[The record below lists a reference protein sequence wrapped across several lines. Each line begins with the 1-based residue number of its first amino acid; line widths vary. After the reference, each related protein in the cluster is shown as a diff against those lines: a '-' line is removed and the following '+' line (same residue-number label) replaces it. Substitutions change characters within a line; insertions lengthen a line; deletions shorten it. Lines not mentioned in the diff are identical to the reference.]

1 MKILKTGKVSPFF
14 SLIFGLI
21 FILFSIVLFTSL
33 GTVKISFKD
42 VVLSFFNASSN
53 SLYNKIIFNLRLPR
67 ILGTIIIG
75 AILAIAGNDFQMII
89 KNPLADPF
97 IIGISSG
104 ASFGAIIYTALK
116 SVYGIDLPF
125 GIEFFSFIS
134 ALTATIITFSLARE
148 GKKFPVISL
157 ILSGVIVGFVFN
169 SLSTLFTVL
178 FWQNLLHVNF
188 WLMGSTGNIV
198 WSDLII
204 LSIFLVLQILVNFI
218 FKKHI
223 EVVAMGDDISV
234 FSGINPEKIKLIV
247 LGINVLAVSIVV
259 SKAGIIGFVGLII
272 PHLVRKIT
280 GPNIHYS
287 TIGALIYGGIF
298 LGFAD
303 LFSRYL
309 FRPTELPIGVTTSI
323 VGAPIFIIIMKRG
336 KKI

>member
-1 MKILKTGKVSPFF
+1 MKNLISGRFSPIF
-14 SLIFGLI
+14 SLVFGLI
-21 FILFSIVLFTSL
+21 IILFSIILFTSL
-33 GTVKISFKD
+33 GTVKIPFNE
-42 VVLSFFNASSN
+42 VILSFLNKSDNA
-53 SLYNKIIFNLRLPR
+53 LYNRIIFNIRLPR
-67 ILGTIIIG
+67 IIGTILIG

-104 ASFGAIIYTALK
+104 ASFGAVIYTALK

-125 GIEFFSFIS
+125 GIEFFAFIS
-134 ALTATIITFSLARE
+134 AVLATIIAFTLARE
-148 GKKFPVISL
+148 GRKIPVVSL

-169 SLSTLFTVL
+169 SISTLFTVL
-178 FWQNLLHVNF
+178 FWQNLLHINF

-198 WSDLII
+198 WSDVII
-204 LSIFLVLQILVNFI
+204 LSVFLILQIIINFI

-223 EVVAMGDDISV
+223 EVVAMGDDISI
-234 FSGINPEKIKLIV
+234 FSGINPEKIKLLV
-247 LGINVLAVSIVV
+247 LTVNIFAVSVVV

-280 GPNIHYS
+280 GPNIYYS
-287 TIGALIYGGIF
+287 TIGSFIYGGIF

-309 FRPTELPIGVTTSI
+309 FRPTELPIGVTTSLI
-323 VGAPIFIIIMKRG
+323 GAPVFIYIMKRG
-336 KKI
+336 RRL

>member
-1 MKILKTGKVSPFF
+1 MLLSI
-14 SLIFGLI
+14 
-21 FILFSIVLFTSL
+21 ILFISL
-33 GTVKISFKD
+33 GAVKIPFRD
-42 VVLSFFNASSN
+42 IILAFFDKSQN
-53 SLYNKIIFNLRLPR
+53 SLYNRIIFNLRLPR
-67 ILGTIIIG
+67 ILGTLLIG

-104 ASFGAIIYTALK
+104 ASFGAVIYTALK
-116 SVYGIDLPF
+116 SVYGINLPF
-125 GIEFFSFIS
+125 GIEFFAFVF
-134 ALTATIITFSLARE
+134 ALIATLITFTLAKE
-148 GKKFPVISL
+148 GKKIPVVSL

-169 SLSTLFTVL
+169 SISTLFTVL

-204 LSIFLVLQILVNFI
+204 LSIFLVLQVLVNFI

-223 EVVAMGDDISV
+223 EVVAMGDDISI

-247 LGINVLAVSIVV
+247 LVINVLSVSVVV

-272 PHLVRKIT
+272 PHLVRKLT
-280 GPNIHYS
+280 GPDIYFS
-287 TIGALIYGGIF
+287 TIGSLIYGGIF
-298 LGFAD
+298 LGYAD

-323 VGAPIFIIIMKRG
+323 VGAPIFILIMKRG
-336 KKI
+336 RKI

>member
-1 MKILKTGKVSPFF
+1 MKKIISGKFSPIF
-14 SLIFGLI
+14 SLLLGVIFVFL
-21 FILFSIVLFTSL
+21 SIIIFTSL
-33 GTVKISFKD
+33 GTVKIPFKD
-42 VVLSFFNASSN
+42 VMSSFLNKSDNVL
-53 SLYNKIIFNLRLPR
+53 YDRIIFNLRLPR
-67 ILGTIIIG
+67 VIGTILIG

-104 ASFGAIIYTALK
+104 ASFGAVIYTALK
-116 SVYGIDLPF
+116 SVYGINLPF
-125 GIEFFSFIS
+125 GIETFAFLS
-134 ALTATIITFSLARE
+134 ALIATGIAFALAKE
-148 GKKFPVISL
+148 GRKIPVVSL

-169 SLSTLFTVL
+169 SISTLFTVL

-204 LSIFLVLQILVNFI
+204 LSIFLILQVLINFI

-223 EVVAMGDDISV
+223 EVVAMGDDISI
-234 FSGINPEKIKLIV
+234 FSGINPEKIKLLV
-247 LGINVLAVSIVV
+247 LTINIFAVSVVV

-272 PHLVRKIT
+272 PHLVRKFT
-280 GPNIHYS
+280 GPNIYYS
-287 TIGALIYGGIF
+287 TIGSLIYGGIF

-309 FRPTELPIGVTTSI
+309 FRPTELPIGVTTSL
-323 VGAPIFIIIMKRG
+323 VGTPIFIIIMKRG
-336 KKI
+336 RKI

>member
-1 MKILKTGKVSPFF
+1 MGIVFIIL
-14 SLIFGLI
+14 
-21 FILFSIVLFTSL
+21 SIILFTSL
-33 GTVKISFKD
+33 GTVKIPFKN
-42 VVLSFFNASSN
+42 VILAFANN
-53 SLYNKIIFNLRLPR
+53 SDNPLYDRIIFNLRLPR
-67 ILGTIIIG
+67 VIGTLLIG

-104 ASFGAIIYTALK
+104 ASFGAVIYTALK

-125 GIEFFSFIS
+125 GIETFAFIF
-134 ALTATIITFSLARE
+134 ALIATIITFSLAKE
-148 GKKFPVISL
+148 GKKIPVVSL

-169 SLSTLFTVL
+169 SISTLFTVL

-198 WSDLII
+198 WNDLII
-204 LSIFLVLQILVNFI
+204 LTIFLVLQIAVNFI

-223 EVVAMGDDISV
+223 EVVAMGDEISI

-247 LGINVLAVSIVV
+247 LTINVFAVSVVV

-280 GPNIHYS
+280 GPNIYYS
-287 TIGALIYGGIF
+287 TIGSMIYGGIF

-309 FRPTELPIGVTTSI
+309 FRPTELPIGVTTSL
-323 VGAPIFIIIMKRG
+323 VGLLFL
-336 KKI
+336 

>member
-1 MKILKTGKVSPFF
+1 MKLKSGEFSPIFH
-14 SLIFGLI
+14 LIMGISFVLLSI
-21 FILFSIVLFTSL
+21 ILFISL
-33 GTVKISFKD
+33 GAVKIPFRD
-42 VVLSFFNASSN
+42 IILAFFDKSQN
-53 SLYNKIIFNLRLPR
+53 SLYNRIIFNLRLPR
-67 ILGTIIIG
+67 ILGTLLIG

-104 ASFGAIIYTALK
+104 ASFGAVIYTALK
-116 SVYGIDLPF
+116 SVYGINLPF
-125 GIEFFSFIS
+125 GIEFFAFVF
-134 ALTATIITFSLARE
+134 ALIATLITFTLAKE
-148 GKKFPVISL
+148 GKKIPVVSL

-169 SLSTLFTVL
+169 SISTLFTVL

-204 LSIFLVLQILVNFI
+204 LSIFLVLQVLVNFI

-223 EVVAMGDDISV
+223 EVVAMGDDISI

-247 LGINVLAVSIVV
+247 LVINVLSVSVVV

-272 PHLVRKIT
+272 PHLVRKLT
-280 GPNIHYS
+280 GPDIYFS
-287 TIGALIYGGIF
+287 TIGSLIYGGIF
-298 LGFAD
+298 LGYAD

-323 VGAPIFIIIMKRG
+323 VGAPIFILIMKRG
-336 KKI
+336 RKI